1 MATTRFQDCDIVCI
15 NLLLE
20 YIFCRENFAGIIFM
34 GTFFTD
40 CGKTVNATWRI
51 GKVSTSGKFTCG
63 WGHYSMSLM
72 KDGYTLPTC
81 TCSLVGD
88 FTVCIFFIFLKK
100 MDQVHRSSILSN
112 LPDQEVDVKGI

>member
-1 MATTRFQDCDIVCI
+1 MKDVLNKIMATTRFQDCDIVCI

-88 FTVCIFFIFLKK
+88 FTVCIFFIF
-100 MDQVHRSSILSN
+100 
-112 LPDQEVDVKGI
+112 